1 MHEKESGGRMRAED
15 GARGCIRTV
24 AGRKDKVPVQVDDYL
39 SFPPTPRREAGKIT
53 SLEIFIT

>member
-1 MHEKESGGRMRAED
+1 MRAED